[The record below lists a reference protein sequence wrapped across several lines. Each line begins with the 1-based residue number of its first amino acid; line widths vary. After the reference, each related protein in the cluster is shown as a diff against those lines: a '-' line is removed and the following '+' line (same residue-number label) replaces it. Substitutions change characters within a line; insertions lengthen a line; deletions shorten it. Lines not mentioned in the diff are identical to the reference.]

1 MPELPASDN
10 NVYFYNKYQTSA
22 YTGWKLNNV
31 KALDVSNQ
39 LLLVQASVVE
49 NAITFNVIAGKN
61 VDTIMNLEEA
71 WEPIPI
77 INSAIGT
84 VSNQCLSNKY
94 IGGNQYKL
102 SGFFSI
108 TNAGGSTTGAI
119 TIDPLL
125 SPSPVGTP
133 AKGLFVLKFDSVSQ
147 NIEPIFINWTGE
159 AFVLNNATITQ
170 NESAHYFIV
179 PQVIKFE

>member
-1 MPELPASDN
+1 
-10 NVYFYNKYQTSA
+10 
-22 YTGWKLNNV
+22 
-31 KALDVSNQ
+31 
-39 LLLVQASVVE
+39 
-49 NAITFNVIAGKN
+49 
-61 VDTIMNLEEA
+61 MNLEEA

-77 INSAIGT
+77 INSAIGQ
-84 VSNQCLSNKY
+84 VSNQCLSTKY

-108 TNAGGSTTGAI
+108 NNTGGSTTGNI

-125 SPSPVGTP
+125 SPSPSGTP
-133 AKGLFVLKFDSVSQ
+133 AKGLFVLKFDGASQ
-147 NIEPIFINWTGE
+147 NIEPIFIDWTGE

-170 NESAHYFIV
+170 NESVHYFIV